1 MNEES
6 KGKSK
11 SGDQTPAEV
20 DKWSASFW
28 TELSRVNKN
37 DTVNGIW
44 NNKND
49 KWNNKK
55 YNFYV
60 LFYRFIWIADF
71 QKFGI
76 QIILY
81 SEAQFLLLTGEDI
94 GISKKLGREKEKNLF
109 YKYRSLLLKAG
120 WLCLGS

>member
-1 MNEES
+1 MVRIVLNN
-6 KGKSK
+6 K
-11 SGDQTPAEV
+11 
-20 DKWSASFW
+20 
-28 TELSRVNKN
+28 ELSRVDKN
-37 DTVNGIW
+37 ESVNGIW

-49 KWNNKK
+49 KWNDKK

-71 QKFGI
+71 QKFAI

-94 GISKKLGREKEKNLF
+94 GIS
-109 YKYRSLLLKAG
+109 
-120 WLCLGS
+120 

>member
-1 MNEES
+1 MVH
-6 KGKSK
+6 
-11 SGDQTPAEV
+11 TPYRFEQERNI
-20 DKWSASFW
+20 D
-28 TELSRVNKN
+28 LSRLNKN
-37 DTVNGIW
+37 DTQNGIW

-81 SEAQFLLLTGEDI
+81 SEAQFLLLTGQDI
-94 GISKKLGREKEKNLF
+94 GIS
-109 YKYRSLLLKAG
+109 
-120 WLCLGS
+120 